1 MNEIYR
7 TYSEKKLAIETEGN
21 IHKPMQELLRMNS
34 ARAYVYCDTTGSPAA
49 VDLHNAV
56 SLSEKLQVRNAVLHN
71 INRIK
76 R

>member
-21 IHKPMQELLRMNS
+21 IHKPMQELLPMNS
-34 ARAYVYCDTTGSPAA
+34 ARAYIHCDNAGSPAA